1 MSQAP
6 CISVPLPAHVHE
18 GLALLV
24 SRSTD
29 GLTKKDKAMGIDLL
43 TDAYCHVIDH
53 ILVSLLDEISNRY
66 ESRQITEARRMAEQ
80 VKQKARHYIPWAGGF
95 ISAKRLPP
103 VIAYFNSLVYQID
116 DDHHIT
122 VPISASVAERSN
134 AIIAS
139 LQTGK
144 AEDLTEGVALL
155 SQVIDHL
162 IGPLVI
168 EPKNLLRF
176 NFVVNKTLDGVIGL
190 LHSLITRSLGKFGRK
205 VSSDLYPLIGSHL
218 GRFLVID

>member
-24 SRSTD
+24 SPSTD

-80 VKQKARHYIPWAGGF
+80 VKQKARHYIPWAGSF
-95 ISAKRLPP
+95 LP
-103 VIAYFNSLVYQID
+103 N
-116 DDHHIT
+116 
-122 VPISASVAERSN
+122 
-134 AIIAS
+134 
-139 LQTGK
+139 
-144 AEDLTEGVALL
+144 
-155 SQVIDHL
+155 
-162 IGPLVI
+162 
-168 EPKNLLRF
+168 
-176 NFVVNKTLDGVIGL
+176 
-190 LHSLITRSLGKFGRK
+190 
-205 VSSDLYPLIGSHL
+205 VSHQ
-218 GRFLVID
+218 